1 MQSILLEDKTKL
13 TVKGATKILSSTSNQ
28 AIIQLHEQN
37 LIVLGQN
44 IEITKL
50 NLENKEVCF
59 SGNVVS
65 IKFSQK
71 AEKKGLIKR
80 IFKWFYIKL

>member
-50 NLENKEVCF
+50 NLEENEVIF
-59 SGNVVS
+59 NGEIN
-65 IKFSQK
+65 
-71 AEKKGLIKR
+71 LIKYSSKNDKKNIIKR
-80 IFKWFYIKL
+80 LFK